1 MSIALINGRAYINGK
16 LMQKNLLIEDGL
28 IKYIGNEKPKAEKE
42 IDCKRKIVLPGA
54 IDCHVHFRVP
64 GQEYKEDWVSGSLAA
79 LHGGVTTVMDMPNN
93 IPIIDTYEKL
103 LKKHQLVSKSAL
115 VNFALYMAA
124 TENNL
129 QEIELAC
136 NDENISL
143 KAVKLYYGKTT
154 GEFFLDDEN
163 SIIKIF
169 ELSKKHDIVVVAHAE
184 DNKTIMENEKLF
196 AQNNWPE
203 IHSLIRNEEVEAK
216 AISKLLSIQKK
227 IGNKLHFAHVS
238 SKKGLKLIEETKK
251 NKNESRITCEVTPNH
266 LFLDSNKYKI
276 LGNLIKCNPSI
287 KGPEHRKALYYG
299 LKKGIVDIIATDHA
313 PHTLEEKNKDY
324 REAPSGIPG
333 VETMVPLILNEVN
346 NKRISLERA
355 IKVICENPAKI
366 FGWKKKGFIAQ
377 GFDADLIIVDMKKSF
392 LVENSRLFTKAK
404 YSPFAGNLL
413 KGFIEQTIV
422 RGQTYG

>member
-163 SIIKIF
+163 SIRKIF

-203 IHSLIRNEEVEAK
+203 IHALIRNEEVEAK

-333 VETMVPLILNEVN
+333 IETMVPLILNEVN

-366 FGWKKKGFIAQ
+366 FGWKKKGVIAQ

>member
-163 SIIKIF
+163 SIRKIF

-346 NKRISLERA
+346 NK
-355 IKVICENPAKI
+355 
-366 FGWKKKGFIAQ
+366 
-377 GFDADLIIVDMKKSF
+377 
-392 LVENSRLFTKAK
+392 
-404 YSPFAGNLL
+404 
-413 KGFIEQTIV
+413 
-422 RGQTYG
+422 